1 MGGPRA
7 NRNLMARK
15 PGPLF
20 AFALASISLIGPL
33 CVHIFLPVLPSLKES
48 LGVSEDEKRMAVAL
62 ASDPDSRLD
71 PAVSVLIA
79 ATNSSGGVMG
89 KMISPQN
96 ISTGC
101 STTNLKGQEGV
112 IFARTFK
119 HSVILTLLL
128 GLLVLLQQYVF
139 PWMIPG

>member
-1 MGGPRA
+1 MFLSGSDTSGNA
-7 NRNLMARK
+7 LFGNLQVVAARQLNLN
-15 PGPLF
+15 P
-20 AFALASISLIGPL
+20 
-33 CVHIFLPVLPSLKES
+33 
-48 LGVSEDEKRMAVAL
+48 
-62 ASDPDSRLD
+62 
-71 PAVSVLIA
+71 VLIA